1 MAKLVSKVY
10 GDALFSLALEEG
22 NLDEVWQEVKLLD
35 KVISDN
41 PKLLAVIA
49 HPDMTKVKSKELVER
64 LFKGKLSDN
73 VMGFLNVIIQKGRF
87 GDIKSILDYFQSEAK
102 KYKKIGVVY
111 VTTPTGLSEQQKAA
125 VVSKLKECS
134 EYEDLEMNYI
144 IDKSVLGGMRI
155 RLGDRVMDNTIQRKL
170 SDMSR
175 SLGKIRI

>member
-1 MAKLVSKVY
+1 M
-10 GDALFSLALEEG
+10 
-22 NLDEVWQEVKLLD
+22 
-35 KVISDN
+35 
-41 PKLLAVIA
+41 
-49 HPDMTKVKSKELVER
+49 
-64 LFKGKLSDN
+64 
-73 VMGFLNVIIQKGRF
+73 
-87 GDIKSILDYFQSEAK
+87 
-102 KYKKIGVVY
+102 
-111 VTTPTGLSEQQKAA
+111 TTPTGLSEQQKAA